1 MDEIDYNTKISNFLA
16 MTETGD
22 QEIAMKYLEETNWD
36 ETKAVNNFFNKG
48 KINSTPMTNN
58 NLTEK
63 SNDFDNT
70 ITSANRLDKT
80 LISLDNN
87 IINELENNKRNKNKK
102 KSLIAR
108 CFMKPLKFLLNCC
121 IEQREIN
128 KSEEKKIFQFLPN
141 ITDDFI
147 NFCQSIKRKIG
158 IIIFYTGN
166 NVQYLTNFI
175 NLLSRN
181 TMMINLQKKFL
192 YLSIIIKYK

>member
-1 MDEIDYNTKISNFLA
+1 MDDIDYNTKISNFLA

-80 LISLDNN
+80 LIIQDNN

-108 CFMKPLKFLLNCC
+108 CFMKPLKFLLSCC

-128 KSEEKKIFQFLPN
+128 KSEEKKNIPIFA
-141 ITDDFI
+141 
-147 NFCQSIKRKIG
+147 
-158 IIIFYTGN
+158 
-166 NVQYLTNFI
+166 
-175 NLLSRN
+175 
-181 TMMINLQKKFL
+181 
-192 YLSIIIKYK
+192 KYN